1 MPRLSV
7 LKQSISDGLPELAVW
22 KQLASNLRNRM
33 HYPRIC
39 ALVCLA
45 FAGFSWSGKLVAQV
59 ARFERLGPYGGTVRS
74 LMISPKNIKTVYLGT
89 NDGQIFKSADGGVT
103 WNILYPGLNRRQL
116 VIDTIVEDPD
126 SADHLFAG
134 AWDLRS
140 SGGGLF
146 ESRDSG
152 RSWTQ
157 VNLPTSNVA
166 VRGFAISQGSPSHMI
181 VGTGAGV
188 FVTSDGGNSWRQSGM
203 KIEGFRQTES
213 VAIDPRDPRF
223 LFVGTWH
230 LGYRSVDFGKTWV
243 QNDRGMIFDSDVFS
257 ISIDR
262 QNGSTIF
269 ASACTGLYR
278 SLDRGSSWTRLR
290 VFPTSYQVR
299 AQVVS
304 IDPANS
310 DKVFAGT
317 TEGLFASLDN
327 GKTWA
332 RVTPSD
338 LTINAIQVDPLNDNV
353 VLAGAELY
361 GVLRSE
367 DGGRSWVQSNDGFV
381 SRSIVRV
388 LPDPANPGRILVG
401 ELSEG
406 KTGGFYVFDNPV
418 NSWMTPSPAEMP
430 GEGMMS
436 MLTLPGDHGRVV
448 GTANGAFLQSPGS
461 TAWTRLPGPIGDLSI
476 YDLTVDKDGE
486 WVFAGTSDGVYRT
499 SLEELHFQKP
509 SGYTFIP
516 RVFSLLPSS
525 KVSGRIFAGTHVGVL
540 RSDDFGLTWQF
551 ASDGIPDHT
560 LIECLVFAP
569 GQERRLFAGTSAG
582 LYESE
587 DGGAHWKCSSDGRM
601 GVEISSIIF
610 LDAQGRR
617 VVAADGVGGGVF
629 LSPDAGAHW
638 EKIESPEFGSP
649 VRSIAQDSRHPTT
662 LYLGTSSEGVYRL
675 FLPASD
681 FGPRTSDPK

>member
-1 MPRLSV
+1 LTVRR
-7 LKQSISDGLPELAVW
+7 
-22 KQLASNLRNRM
+22 QLVPNLFNRM
-33 HYPRIC
+33 RQPRIC
-39 ALVCLA
+39 VFVCLA
-45 FAGFSWSGKLVAQV
+45 LAGFPCLGMLPAQA

-74 LMISPKNIKTVYLGT
+74 LMISPKNGKTVYLGT
-89 NDGQIFKSADGGVT
+89 NDGQIFKSADGGLY

-152 RSWTQ
+152 RSWSQ
-157 VNLPTSNVA
+157 VKLPSRDVA
-166 VRGFAISQGSPSHMI
+166 VRGFAISRGSPSHMI
-181 VGTGAGV
+181 AGTGAGV
-188 FVTSDGGNSWRQSGM
+188 FVSSDGGNSWQQSGTE
-203 KIEGFRQTES
+203 IEGFRQTES

-230 LGYRSVDFGKTWV
+230 LGYRSVDFGKTWI

-257 ISIDR
+257 ISIDER
-262 QNGSTIF
+262 NSSTIF

-278 SLDRGSSWTRLR
+278 SLDHGASWTRLR
-290 VFPTSYQVR
+290 IFPTNYQVR

-310 DKVFAGT
+310 DRVYAGT
-317 TEGLFASLDN
+317 TEGLFASQDN

-332 RVTPSD
+332 RVSASD
-338 LTINAIQVDPLNDNV
+338 LTINAIQVDPRNDDLV
-353 VLAGAELY
+353 IAATDLY
-361 GVLRSE
+361 GVLRSD

-381 SRSIVRV
+381 SRSIARV
-388 LPDPANPGRILVG
+388 LPDPADSGRFFVG
-401 ELSEG
+401 ELFEG
-406 KTGGFYVFDNPV
+406 RTGGFHVFDDHANK
-418 NSWMTPSPAEMP
+418 WIEPSPAEMP
-430 GEGMMS
+430 GQGMLS
-436 MLTLPGDHGRVV
+436 MLTLPGDRGRIA
-448 GTANGAFLQSPGS
+448 GTANGAFLQSPGAA
-461 TAWTRLPGPIGDLSI
+461 AWTRLPGPISNLTI

-499 SLEELHFQKP
+499 SLQELNFQKP

-516 RVFSLLPSS
+516 RVFSLLSSS
-525 KVSGRIFAGTHVGVL
+525 KVSGRIFAGTHVGLL
-540 RSDDFGLTWQF
+540 RSDDSGLTWQF

-569 GQERRLFAGTSAG
+569 GQETHFFAGTSAG

-587 DGGAHWKCSSDGRM
+587 DAGAHWKCSADGRM

-610 LDAQGRR
+610 LDALGRR
-617 VVAADGVGGGVF
+617 MVAADGSGGGIF
-629 LSPDAGAHW
+629 LSLDAGAHW
-638 EKIESPEFGSP
+638 ERIESPEFASP
-649 VRSIAQDSRHPTT
+649 VRSVAQDSRNPSI

-681 FGPRTSDPK
+681 LGPRTSDQK

>member
-1 MPRLSV
+1 
-7 LKQSISDGLPELAVW
+7 
-22 KQLASNLRNRM
+22 
-33 HYPRIC
+33 
-39 ALVCLA
+39 
-45 FAGFSWSGKLVAQV
+45 
-59 ARFERLGPYGGTVRS
+59 
-74 LMISPKNIKTVYLGT
+74 MISPKNSKSVYLGT
-89 NDGQIFKSADGGVT
+89 NDGQIFKSADGGVS
-103 WNILYPGLNRRQL
+103 WNILYPGLNRRQQ
-116 VIDTIVEDPD
+116 VIDTIVEAPD

-134 AWDLRS
+134 TWDLRS

-152 RSWTQ
+152 RSW
-157 VNLPTSNVA
+157 NLVTLPPGNVA

-188 FVTSDGGNSWRQSGM
+188 FVTADGGHSWQQSGVN
-203 KIEGFRQTES
+203 IEGFRQTES

-257 ISIDR
+257 ISIDER
-262 QNGSTIF
+262 NSSTIF

-278 SLDRGSSWTRLR
+278 SLDRGASWTRLR
-290 VFPTSYQVR
+290 VFPKDYQVR

-317 TEGLFASLDN
+317 TEGLFASQDN
-327 GKTWA
+327 GTTWA
-332 RVTPSD
+332 RMTASD
-338 LTINAIQVDPLNDNV
+338 LTINAIQVDPRNDSV

-367 DGGRSWVQSNDGFV
+367 DGGRSWVQSNEGFV
-381 SRSIVRV
+381 SRSIARV
-388 LPDPANPGRILVG
+388 LLDPANPGRILVG
-401 ELSEG
+401 ELFEG
-406 KTGGFYVFDNPV
+406 KTGGFYVFDNSD
-418 NSWMTPSPAEMP
+418 NSWITPKPEEMP
-430 GEGMMS
+430 GAGMLS
-436 MLTLPGDHGRVV
+436 MLTLPGDRGRLA
-448 GTANGAFLQSPGS
+448 GTANGVFLQSHAS
-461 TAWTRLPGPIGDLSI
+461 TAWARLPGPIGNLTV
-476 YDLTVDKDGE
+476 YDLTMNKNGE
-486 WVFAGTSDGVYRT
+486 WVFAGTSDGVYRA
-499 SLEELHFQKP
+499 SLEELQFQKP

-516 RVFSLLPSS
+516 RVFALLASS
-525 KVSGRIFAGTHVGVL
+525 ELSCRVFAGTHVGVL
-540 RSDDFGLTWQF
+540 RSDDFGMTWQF

-569 GQERRLFAGTSAG
+569 GEERHLFAGTSAG
-582 LYESE
+582 LYESV
-587 DGGAHWKCSSDGRM
+587 DGGTRWKCSSDGRM

-617 VVAADGVGGGVF
+617 MIAADGADGGVF

-638 EKIESPEFGSP
+638 DKIENPEFGSP
-649 VRSIAQDSRHPTT
+649 VRSVAQDSKHPTI

-675 FLPASD
+675 VLPASD
-681 FGPRTSDPK
+681 SGSRASDRK